1 VTFNDVES
9 TRSDAWE
16 NNLPP
21 IGFSVDK
28 TGTGMIVE
36 RFPEDN
42 CYLKLIRPPGAVF
55 ELAVYTFKGSS
66 FDHADLD
73 DHIRRLYSDERLR
86 FGKRINIDL
95 DNVSRIGR
103 IFLTGE
109 GRSQRIRFACVVPSP
124 NGGPF
129 GLMLVYGKYSNKRR
143 LPNSIRE
150 IIDDNQLSLLESF
163 VVSGSR

>member
-1 VTFNDVES
+1 MSFNDITS
-9 TRSDAWE
+9 TQTEAWE

-42 CYLKLIRPPGAVF
+42 CYLKLSRPPSAVF
-55 ELAVYTFKGSS
+55 ELGFYAFKGSS
-66 FDHADLD
+66 FDHDDLD
-73 DHIRRLYSDERLR
+73 DHIQRLYSDEKPR
-86 FGKRINIDL
+86 FGKRINLDL
-95 DNVSRIGR
+95 DDVSRIGR
-103 IFLTGE
+103 IFLTGN
-109 GRSQRIRFACVVPSP
+109 GRSQRMRFACVVPSP

-129 GLMLVYGKYSNKRR
+129 GLLLVYSKYSNSRR
-143 LPNSIRE
+143 MPKSVGE

-163 VVSGSR
+163 VISGSR